1 MSTPEIAQINPD
13 NSIIGAVLQEESL
26 EGESYWAVVITNKI
40 DYESIPED
48 VMVFEIEISVEG
60 DSNTIFLYVQ
70 NIDDNA
76 PIIVVV
82 TNPCQIEVSKH

>member
-1 MSTPEIAQINPD
+1 
-13 NSIIGAVLQEESL
+13 
-26 EGESYWAVVITNKI
+26 
-40 DYESIPED
+40 
-48 VMVFEIEISVEG
+48 MVFEIEISVEG